1 MRNGLAEVASWA
13 EAEPAPP
20 PHAPRASRFDI
31 ESFIVKHGL
40 KVRREG
46 QWNGTGRKWE
56 LEACPFNPSE
66 HTGGCAVITQAG
78 DGKLGYKCQ
87 HHSCADK
94 HWRDLRD
101 LLEPRATR
109 AVDWQIPEYDEPGAG
124 DGAPKMRS
132 VSDVASIREYASQKI
147 DFIVEG
153 IIAAGTVTVIS
164 GESGAGKTTLVTAIC
179 SAVERGIPFAGLA
192 TQRRPVLML
201 DKENPLPVV
210 VERFDRL
217 GIQDGPNFKVWG
229 GWAPEEPPAPFSPIV
244 IEWVKACEPK
254 PLIVVDSLVSFHGGN
269 ENDATETRAYMQGF
283 RRLADLGATMIVLH
297 NSGKSDSAKEYRGS
311 SDIKASIDVGY
322 HLANLGD
329 SLQLGILRL
338 KAFKARFN
346 VQPEVILNYR
356 AGRFEVD
363 GRGPSQTVSESL
375 RVLLIAN
382 PGIKAQEFESMA
394 QGKGLGRD
402 RARNFLKNG
411 VYEETIQIAPGPFN
425 TRFHTWI
432 GDDSKVL

>member
-1 MRNGLAEVASWA
+1 VRNPLEEVASWA
-13 EAEPAPP
+13 TEARPKLSLPQ
-20 PHAPRASRFDI
+20 HGTQASAFDVDA
-31 ESFIVKHGL
+31 FIVRHGL
-40 KVRREG
+40 RVRREG
-46 QWNGTGRKWE
+46 NWNGAGRKWE
-56 LEACPFNPSE
+56 LELCPFRPDE

-94 HWRDLRD
+94 HWHEFRE
-101 LLEPRATR
+101 LLEPRAQRTGN
-109 AVDWQIPEYDEPGAG
+109 YEPSAPN
-124 DGAPKMRS
+124 GAPKMRS
-132 VSDVASIREYASQKI
+132 VSEVASIREYASQKI
-147 DFIVEG
+147 DSIVEG
-153 IIAAGTVTVIS
+153 IIAAGTVTAFT

-179 SAVERGIPFAGLA
+179 SAVERGVPFAGLA
-192 TQRRPVLML
+192 TQRRPVLIL
-201 DKENPLPVV
+201 DKENPLSVV

-283 RRLADLGATMIVLH
+283 RRLADLGATVIVLH

-338 KAFKARFN
+338 KAFKARFS
-346 VQPEVILNYR
+346 VQPEIILNYR
-356 AGRFEVD
+356 AGRFEID
-363 GRGPSQTVSESL
+363 GRGATRTNQEIL
-375 RVLLIAN
+375 QQLLIEN
-382 PGIKAQEFESMA
+382 PGIQAKRFEDIA
-394 QGKGLGRD
+394 PEKGV
-402 RARNFLKNG
+402 ARNKARDFLATGIVSGAIRVDKG
-411 VYEETIQIAPGPFN
+411 QHN
-425 TRFHTWI
+425 TRFHTWV
-432 GDDSKVL
+432 GADVKRLC